1 MMLRD
6 LRAGE
11 LHLLGIAIVIAV
23 ASLTSVGFL
32 ADRVG
37 RSLDREA
44 NQLLGGDLLLSADAP
59 WPDAFADEARARGL
73 QAVTTVLFTSMA
85 STGEAAVLTG
95 VKVVEDGY
103 PLRGAVRLAPGP
115 NQPDAVAGRAPASG
129 EVWLDERLFAELGT
143 RVGDTVGLGEVEFR
157 VGAMVS
163 FESDRGANFFSLLPR
178 AIFNTADLAA
188 TGLLI
193 QGSRATWRLH
203 LAGTQEAVAGYEKW
217 ARARLER
224 GQRVETIENARPEV
238 RAALDQAQRFL
249 RLAALLAVILAAV
262 AVGLSARRFMARH
275 LDACAVMRC
284 LGARQAQVLGIV
296 VGEFLLFGLFA
307 AASGSALGW
316 AVQWGLAGGLR
327 ELLATDLP
335 APSMLPLAH
344 GLLVGV
350 VLLAGFVLPQLLRLG
365 KVSTLR
371 VLRREFDAAE
381 PLSGSAWALGLAGG
395 LRELLATELPAPS
408 MLPLAHGLLVGVVLL
423 AGFVLPQL
431 LRLGRVSTL
440 RVLRREFDAAEPL
453 SGSAWALGLAALL
466 GLIFWIAADVRLGL
480 MVALGFAMA
489 LGVFALAAWWVLRL
503 AGRLKGQGSLRGG
516 GWRYGV
522 ASLGRR
528 MGGSVIQ
535 AAALGLGMTAL
546 LLLTLIRADLLDN
559 WRRMAPEDAPNRFV
573 INMQPDQREGVAAL
587 FAREGL
593 PVPQI
598 QPMIRGRLVHING
611 EAVDP
616 ASFEDERSRRLA
628 QREFNL
634 SYAGSL
640 PAGNRVIAGQWHGAL
655 TTPQFSVEKGL
666 AETFGLEVGDRVRF
680 DIGGRMVEAPVTSVR
695 ALDWDSMR
703 VNFFFI
709 ASEGLLEDYPAS
721 LITSFHLPASNHDFT
736 TRLVAEFPNLSV
748 IDIAAVIAQVQSM
761 TDKLIVIVQ
770 FVFGFA
776 VLAGLVVL
784 YAALQAT
791 HDEREYELAMLRTLG
806 ARNRQVR
813 QALLAEF
820 LVLGG
825 VAGVLAGAGA
835 SAIGWAL
842 AHYVFRMA
850 YVPAATPLLLA
861 VVLGA
866 GGVVLGGWLGTRKLL
881 SRPPLTSLR
890 ALA

>member
-1 MMLRD
+1 MLRD

-37 RSLDREA
+37 RGLDREA
-44 NQLLGGDLLLSADAP
+44 NQLLGGDLLLRADAP

-73 QAVTTVLFTSMA
+73 QVVTTVLFTSMA
-85 STGEAAVLTG
+85 STAEAAVLTG

-103 PLRGAVRLAPGP
+103 PLRGAVRIAPGP
-115 NQPDAVAGRAPASG
+115 NQPDAVAGRAPLPG
-129 EVWLDERLFAELGT
+129 EVWLDERLFAELGA
-143 RVGDTVGLGEVEFR
+143 RVGDSVGLGEIEFR

-178 AIFNTADLAA
+178 AIFNAADLPA

-193 QGSRATWRLH
+193 EGSRATWRLH
-203 LAGTQEAVAGYEKW
+203 LAGTQEVVAGYDKW
-217 ARARLER
+217 VRTRLER

-381 PLSGSAWALGLAGG
+381 PLSGSAWALGLA
-395 LRELLATELPAPS
+395 
-408 MLPLAHGLLVGVVLL
+408 
-423 AGFVLPQL
+423 
-431 LRLGRVSTL
+431 
-440 RVLRREFDAAEPL
+440 
-453 SGSAWALGLAALL
+453 ALL
-466 GLIFWIAADVRLGL
+466 GLIFWIAADVSLGL
-480 MVALGFAMA
+480 MVALGFAVA

-559 WRRMAPEDAPNRFV
+559 WRRMTPPDAPNRFV
-573 INMQPDQREGVAAL
+573 INMQPDQRDGVAAL

-598 QPMIRGRLVHING
+598 QPMIRGRLVQING
-611 EAVDP
+611 EAVNP

-640 PAGNRVIAGQWHGAL
+640 PTGNRVVAGQWHG
-655 TTPQFSVEKGL
+655 TVRTPQFSVEKGL
-666 AETFGLEVGDRVRF
+666 AETFGLKVGDRVRF
-680 DIGGRMVEAPVTSVR
+680 DIAGRMVEAPVTSVR
-695 ALDWDSMR
+695 GLDWDSMR

-721 LITSFHLPASNHDFT
+721 LITSFHLPPSNHDFT

-825 VAGVLAGAGA
+825 VAGVLAGVGA
-835 SAIGWAL
+835 TAIGWAL

-850 YVPAATPLLLA
+850 YVPAASPLLLA

>member
-296 VGEFLLFGLFA
+296 VGEFLLFGLLA

-316 AVQWGLAGGLR
+316 AVQW
-327 ELLATDLP
+327 
-335 APSMLPLAH
+335 
-344 GLLVGV
+344 
-350 VLLAGFVLPQLLRLG
+350 
-365 KVSTLR
+365 
-371 VLRREFDAAE
+371 
-381 PLSGSAWALGLAGG
+381 GLAGG

-431 LRLGRVSTL
+431 LRLGSVSTL

-598 QPMIRGRLVHING
+598 QPMIRGRLVQING

-825 VAGVLAGAGA
+825 VAGVLAGVGA

>member
-296 VGEFLLFGLFA
+296 VGEFLLFGLLA

-316 AVQWGLAGGLR
+316 AVQW
-327 ELLATDLP
+327 
-335 APSMLPLAH
+335 
-344 GLLVGV
+344 
-350 VLLAGFVLPQLLRLG
+350 
-365 KVSTLR
+365 
-371 VLRREFDAAE
+371 
-381 PLSGSAWALGLAGG
+381 GLAGG

-431 LRLGRVSTL
+431 LRLGSVSTL

-825 VAGVLAGAGA
+825 VAGVLAGVGA